1 MAAKYLGPAFD
12 IHGGGVDLRFPHHEN
27 ELAQSRAAGQ
37 AFASYW
43 LHNAWIT
50 TAGEKMSKS
59 LGNSLLIPEVLKRV
73 RGIELRFYMVSAHY
87 RSHVEFSFEAL
98 DEAAQG
104 FRRIESFLDRAGEPS
119 AGGRAVLESVE
130 RSRDRLPAAFAAAL
144 DDDLGTPAAIAVIH
158 EQVREGNRRLAAGE
172 SAAEVAAQVVAM
184 LDVLGLNPADPAF
197 STPTGSD
204 DAKLGAA
211 VDALVAGLLEERAA
225 ARADKD
231 WTRAR
236 RDPRP
241 DRRRRHRGRGHPRRT
256 EVDGALMPGNSKRK
270 GAIRKSSKR
279 PTAGSGG
286 RVRQGLEGKGPT
298 PKAADRPNH
307 KAHKFK
313 NKAEQSASA
322 RPKRRSAGDDEW
334 IAGRNSVV
342 EALRAGVPVSG
353 VYVAEG
359 TERDARLR
367 EAFKLAAEGG
377 ISLLEVTRAELDRRT
392 DKAVH
397 QGLAARIPAYEYAHP
412 SDLLD
417 DAAQRGEAPL
427 IVALDSV
434 TDPRN
439 LGAVVRSAAAFGAH
453 GVVVPERRAA
463 RMTASAWK
471 SSAGAA
477 ARLPVAHAT
486 NLVRTLK
493 DYQDA
498 GCQVVGLAASG
509 DLTLP
514 DLLADPDLAAGPLV
528 VVVGSEGDGLSRL
541 VGETCDRLLSIPMA
555 SSVESLN
562 AGVAASIALYALAQ
576 HR

>member
-1 MAAKYLGPAFD
+1 
-12 IHGGGVDLRFPHHEN
+12 
-27 ELAQSRAAGQ
+27 
-37 AFASYW
+37 
-43 LHNAWIT
+43 
-50 TAGEKMSKS
+50 
-59 LGNSLLIPEVLKRV
+59 
-73 RGIELRFYMVSAHY
+73 
-87 RSHVEFSFEAL
+87 
-98 DEAAQG
+98 
-104 FRRIESFLDRAGEPS
+104 
-119 AGGRAVLESVE
+119 
-130 RSRDRLPAAFAAAL
+130 
-144 DDDLGTPAAIAVIH
+144 
-158 EQVREGNRRLAAGE
+158 
-172 SAAEVAAQVVAM
+172 
-184 LDVLGLNPADPAF
+184 
-197 STPTGSD
+197 
-204 DAKLGAA
+204 
-211 VDALVAGLLEERAA
+211 
-225 ARADKD
+225 
-231 WTRAR
+231 
-236 RDPRP
+236 
-241 DRRRRHRGRGHPRRT
+241 
-256 EVDGALMPGNSKRK
+256 MPGNSKRK

-298 PKAADRPNH
+298 PKATDRPNH

-313 NKAEQSASA
+313 NRAEQASSA

-412 SDLLD
+412 TDLLD
-417 DAAQRGEAPL
+417 DAAERHESPL

-463 RMTASAWK
+463 RMTAAAWK

-493 DYQDA
+493 DYQEA

-509 DLTLP
+509 DLSLP
-514 DLLADPDLAAGPLV
+514 DLLADPDLASGPLV

-541 VGETCDRLLSIPMA
+541 VGETCDRLLSIPMT

-562 AGVAASIALYALAQ
+562 AGVAASITLYALAQ